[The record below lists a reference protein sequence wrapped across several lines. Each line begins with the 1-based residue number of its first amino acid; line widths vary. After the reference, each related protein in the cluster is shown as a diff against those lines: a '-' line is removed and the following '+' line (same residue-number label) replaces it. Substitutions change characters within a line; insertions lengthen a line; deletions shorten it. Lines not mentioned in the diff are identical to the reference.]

1 MGNMVFP
8 YLMSLGCVWQVIG
21 RVCLLRFMVQAQFD
35 NTVQYSRER
44 EHVFTVIVSYVC
56 CALAILLACCVI
68 I

>member
-1 MGNMVFP
+1 MGNMGFP

-44 EHVFTVIVSYVC
+44 ESMCLQLLLVMSVVHLQFYWPAVS
-56 CALAILLACCVI
+56 
-68 I
+68 